1 MKKNIYKI
9 YFTLTYDCGGVIS
22 HVTGCHTTVPA
33 FTREEAVSLFKN
45 RIRIGSQHITDGYQI
60 NEVKLIELT

>member
-9 YFTLTYDCGGVIS
+9 YFTLTYNCGGVIS
-22 HVTGCHTTVPA
+22 HATGCHTTVLA
-33 FTREEAVSLFKN
+33 FSQEEAVSFFRSHL
-45 RIRIGSQHITDGYQI
+45 RVGSQHITDGCQI